1 VKAQKK
7 ANGNETRSD
16 GLIKPG
22 HHGSLLDYMRKIWER
37 REYLYQVPKHEL
49 RSQQMGTVLGN
60 VWHLL
65 NPILSIVVYAVIF
78 GVILKVDRG
87 VSNFVAFVA
96 IGVFVFS
103 FSQKSIITGSQS
115 IVKNRTLIRSINFP
129 RALLPITSVSTEFLA
144 FLPGLAVMFATCI
157 ATGANPKLSWVI
169 IPALI
174 LVQFIFNCGATL
186 IAARATAR
194 YGDVKNILPFVFR
207 LLFYGSGVLFSVDA
221 YVTNELM
228 RNLFVL
234 NPMFNI
240 LELYRWAILGG
251 SISSVELFAL
261 AAWTICLFYFGV
273 FWFRKGESSYGA

>member
-1 VKAQKK
+1 MEPQNKAQK
-7 ANGNETRSD
+7 NETNDD

-22 HHGSLLDYMRKIWER
+22 HHGSLFEYMGKIWER

-60 VWHLL
+60 IWHLL
-65 NPILSIVVYAVIF
+65 NPILSIAVYALIF

-87 VSNFVAFVA
+87 VTNFVAFVA

-103 FSQKSIITGSQS
+103 FSQKSITTGAQS
-115 IVKNRTLIRSINFP
+115 IIKNRTLIRSVNFP

-144 FLPGLAVMFATCI
+144 FLPGLAVMFITCI
-157 ATGANPKLSWVI
+157 ATGANPKVTW
-169 IPALI
+169 ALI
-174 LVQFIFNCGATL
+174 PVLILLQFIFNCGATL
-186 IAARATAR
+186 IAARSTAR
-194 YGDVKNILPFVFR
+194 YRDVKNILPFMFR

-221 YVTNELM
+221 YVTNQLV

-240 LELYRWAILGG
+240 LEIYRWSILGG
-251 SISSVELFAL
+251 DIAAIEILALFL
-261 AAWTICLFYFGV
+261 WTFILFYFGF
-273 FWFRKGESSYGA
+273 FWFRKGEFSYGI